1 MRRCF
6 IYSFAT
12 FKENMVSISF
22 LRSKWYRYDYDKQ
35 AHKHK
40 KAQITNIKQWNLSF
54 SNSFFMLQTKHFFT
68 MEIPLWHPLLRRR
81 IKRRCSFFIF
91 LKSQRGLYLYDILS
105 TIRDNTIIVLC
116 TNHTDG
122 NISCKCDHHILF
134 YFFQTTLQNTLP
146 INSLTSKYIFQNS
159 VSKENMFNT
168 TNTFNCTVRH
178 NDSENILLSVET
190 SIHNNISKRS
200 STRQIRNIEHHMA
213 AVFFFSD
220 RMEKFVLSSIL
231 FSDIILF
238 TTISITII
246 ALSFKYSEWVFF
258 FYWTISKWVNDSAYS
273 R

>member
-1 MRRCF
+1 MILF
-6 IYSFAT
+6 
-12 FKENMVSISF
+12 F
-22 LRSKWYRYDYDKQ
+22 LSS
-35 AHKHK
+35 
-40 KAQITNIKQWNLSF
+40 WNLNEWS
-54 SNSFFMLQTKHFFT
+54 
-68 MEIPLWHPLLRRR
+68 
-81 IKRRCSFFIF
+81 
-91 LKSQRGLYLYDILS
+91 YLYDILS
-105 TIRDNTIIVLC
+105 TIRDNTNIILHCSV
-116 TNHTDG
+116 HKSYRG
-122 NISCKCDHHILF
+122 NINCKCSHHILF
-134 YFFQTTLQNTLP
+134 HFFQTTLQNTLP

-258 FYWTISKWVNDSAYS
+258 FYWTISKWLNDSAYS